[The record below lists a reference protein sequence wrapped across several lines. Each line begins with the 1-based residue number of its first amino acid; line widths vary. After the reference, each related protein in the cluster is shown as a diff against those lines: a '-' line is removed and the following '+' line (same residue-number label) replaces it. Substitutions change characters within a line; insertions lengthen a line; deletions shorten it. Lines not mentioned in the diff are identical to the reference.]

1 MSEHPTIVF
10 LYSPRYVPQQII
22 DMATAQVP
30 AGFRLELLEQDAP
43 VELRREKISQADF
56 LLGYPG
62 NPSGAEIAAAS
73 RLKLFQVLSAGYE
86 WLDLAAFQHA
96 GIPVANNGGANAPTV
111 AEHALLLILA
121 VYKKLPLHHDSLHQ
135 GRWLGLQETL
145 GMREFRAKTLGIV
158 GFGRIGR
165 QLARLAS
172 GFEATIRYYD
182 TVRAPAELE
191 RELGAT
197 ALPLDELLG
206 EADVVSIHTP
216 LTDRTRGI
224 IDARALGLMK
234 ASAILINTSRGPV
247 VDEPALIDALRTRQ
261 IAGAGLDVFAA
272 EPMPTDSPLLDLDN
286 VVVTPHI
293 AGVTLDTW
301 ARRISFGFANIQRV
315 AAGQAAESIIGGGQ
329 G

>member
-1 MSEHPTIVF
+1 MSEHYTIVF

-22 DMATAQVP
+22 DMATARVP
-30 AGFRLELLEQDAP
+30 ANFSLELLEQDAP
-43 VELRREKISQADF
+43 AELRHEKISQADF

-62 NPSGAEIAAAS
+62 NPSKQEIAAAG

-86 WLDLAAFQHA
+86 WLDLAAFQQA
-96 GIPVANNGGANAPTV
+96 GIPIANNGGANAPTV

-121 VYKKLPLHHDSLHQ
+121 VYKKLPFHHDSLHQ

-145 GMREFRAKTLGIV
+145 RMREFRAKTLGIV

-182 TVRAPAELE
+182 AVRAPAEVE
-191 RELGAT
+191 QELGAV
-197 ALPLDELLG
+197 ALPFDELLAQ
-206 EADVVSIHTP
+206 ADVVSVHTP
-216 LTDRTRGI
+216 LTDHTQGLI
-224 IDARALGLMK
+224 NARAFGLMK

-247 VDEPALIDALRTRQ
+247 VDEPALIEALRNKQ
-261 IAGAGLDVFAA
+261 IAGAGLDVFST
-272 EPMPTDSPLLDLDN
+272 EPMPTDSPLLSLDN

-315 AAGQAAESIIGGGQ
+315 AAGQAPESVIGGGE